1 MSNAVDELQIQISAE
16 AESAEHSIN
25 NLCDTLLSL
34 QKRLLGI
41 DPSNMGDI
49 GRQGNITEKRLKAM
63 QTVLTGTVRASKSL
77 NLSKTIKSDGLSN
90 LTKDGKNLAEV
101 FKNVRSN
108 LSLDGLDFSELE
120 NMLGKA
126 NVSLSKYADQ
136 EEKAV
141 LTGRAHGRSW
151 ENIQYNIAKSL
162 NDIISLTDALEKA
175 RSAANDIPINIHRAD
190 SAVSEEGDIQR
201 TKSIPE
207 SSFNYS
213 TDAMR
218 QVFGDSFA
226 DIKNYDDMVRRT
238 GQNIG
243 DVFKNAGINVDD
255 FEQRLQNLRV
265 PEINL
270 TDIKKLQSELDKTEE
285 KINRLLTKQDN
296 DVTMGVNTDST
307 SFKNLQRQIIETSKY
322 ADALQ
327 EKIRSIGQTGGG
339 SGLSSNVT
347 SLGSA
352 IKEFSVGDIF
362 KNIKKSFSGVLTTF
376 QRFEKGI
383 ADTLRNIKKSTGKS
397 QQAGAGRSGISLGR
411 MLGTS
416 LLFSSVFQAISAI
429 KEAIKEGSDNLV
441 QYASEYNKSIS
452 SMVSSLTTLKNAFA
466 AGFSPIVTV
475 VAPYI
480 SSFINMISRALNAL
494 GQFFAALTGRSYVYQ
509 AVHVMEDYASTI
521 EDAGGAAKDA
531 QKNINNMLGIDELN
545 VISPDKD
552 SGSGGVSPG
561 DMFETVP
568 VADEVQ
574 AFADKIKDILEK
586 LFEPMRLA
594 WEREGQYVIDSWKYA
609 LGEIG
614 VLAKDISRDF
624 LIMWDQAETVNIFAD
639 ILHIVGDIGTS
650 VGNLAHNFDEAWTAN
665 KNGLSILTGVRNII
679 GAIASSIRTAA
690 DYTVEWSS
698 RLNFSPLLE
707 SFASLLSSLLP
718 VAQNVSGI
726 LSVFYTNVLLPLG
739 QWTIEKGL
747 PDLLAAFTD
756 FANKID
762 WNALRDNLTSL
773 WQGLEPFAESVGE
786 GLIIF
791 MERLSDLLA
800 GALNSDALMGIL
812 DGIGGWMATVQPED
826 IADGITKLV
835 TAFVALKAVT
845 AGFDIFTSSATAIGG
860 VKTEFSEWSSV
871 SGVLSGNL
879 TSVLSLISPLSV
891 ALTAL
896 AAGLGL
902 VFATNEEVRQGFTDA
917 AGTITSSLQPAVQLL
932 ADVISSAWGGLMD
945 VLSPVVDLLGNTFVS
960 IWQDM
965 INPALSYTG
974 NTIIPQLVDTFE
986 NLWNGVLA
994 PFGGFLV
1001 DTLGPAVS
1009 FLADVFGSLWQN
1021 AVVPLADTIGG
1032 VLATAWE
1039 SLITIVNGVVIPV
1052 TEDIISVLQYLW
1064 NNVGE
1069 PIADWIE
1076 GVFGPIFSS
1085 TFASIGGLIE
1095 GFGTILSGLIDFVT
1109 GIFMGDWSMAWG
1121 GVQEIFGGIWDGITG
1136 FLEGLPAQMLEF
1148 GKNIVQGLIDGI
1160 ISFKDNAVDA
1170 IGEIG
1175 SNIVSWFKEKLGIH
1189 SPSTVFEENGRFI
1202 VEGLNRGIVNA
1213 ESQDVVAQWI
1223 QSIQEQFNPERWL
1236 MVFDGI
1242 KTAFMQKWNEMIE
1255 WFNSTALPEF
1265 WATMSTT
1272 TFSVESWTTLFN
1284 NIPVAFQTKWNQTS
1298 TWWTGTA
1305 MPKFWKSAQDWFSNK
1320 RWTTLLEQVR
1330 LAFETKWTEIEKLL
1344 GDTMLRINQNFLTQ
1358 IQIMQ
1363 KNWNSIMDGMEN
1375 YFISTFDAIESDAA
1389 STMDSIISKVNSA
1402 ISAIN
1407 DLKAAMASVGGGVS
1421 VGLNVR
1427 GFASGGFPEMGE
1439 LFVANEAGPEFVG
1452 SIGSRTAVANNDQI
1466 VQGIAAGV
1474 RDAIAS
1480 VIVPYLNDLVAS
1492 NQEIAEK
1499 DTSIQLDGR
1508 ELISGLDARRA
1519 RNGFSFSG

>member
-1 MSNAVDELQIQISAE
+1 MSSGTVDNLQIQISAE
-16 AESAEHSIN
+16 AESAERSIG
-25 NLCDTLLSL
+25 NLCDTLLKL
-34 QKRLLGI
+34 QKNLLGV
-41 DPSNMGDI
+41 DPSNIKNIDKQGD
-49 GRQGNITEKRLKAM
+49 TAEKRLKTM
-63 QTVLTGTVRASKSL
+63 QSALMDTMGAVKDLDLSKS
-77 NLSKTIKSDGLSN
+77 IKSGGLSN
-90 LTKDGKNLAEV
+90 LTKDGQNLAET
-101 FKNVRSN
+101 FKSVRSN

-120 NMLGKA
+120 NMLNKA

-136 EEKAV
+136 EERAL
-141 LTGRAHGRSW
+141 LTGRDHGRSW

-175 RSAANDIPINIHRAD
+175 RSVADDINIHHMDPAMQ
-190 SAVSEEGDIQR
+190 EEDDIQR

-207 SSFNYS
+207 SSFNYNA
-213 TDAMR
+213 DAMR
-218 QVFGDSFA
+218 QIFGDNFV
-226 DIKNYDDMVRRT
+226 DIQNYDDMVQQM
-238 GQNIG
+238 GSNIG
-243 DVFKNAGINVDD
+243 SVFENAGINVDD
-255 FEQRLQNLRV
+255 FEQKLQNLRA
-265 PEINL
+265 PEVNT
-270 TDIKKLQSELDKTEE
+270 TDIKKLQSEIDKTEE

-296 DVTMGVNTDST
+296 DVTMGVNTDSA
-307 SFKNLQRQIIETSKY
+307 SFKNLQRQIVETSKY
-322 ADALQ
+322 ADALR
-327 EKIRSIGQTGGG
+327 EKISSIGQAGGG
-339 SGLSSNVT
+339 GGLPPNIKALGEAMGGGNFSN
-347 SLGSA
+347 
-352 IKEFSVGDIF
+352 IF
-362 KNIKKSFSGVLTTF
+362 KSFEKPLGGVLTTF
-376 QRFEKGI
+376 RKFEKGI
-383 ADTLRNIKKSTGKS
+383 TDTLRKIKKNTNRSHQSETG
-397 QQAGAGRSGISLGR
+397 RNGISIGR

-429 KEAIKEGSDNLV
+429 REAIKEGSDNLV
-441 QYASEYNKSIS
+441 QYSSKYNESIS

-480 SSFINMISRALNAL
+480 SSFINMISRALNTLA
-494 GQFFAALTGRSYVYQ
+494 QFFAALTGKSYAYQ
-509 AVHVMEDYASTI
+509 AVGVMEDYASSI
-521 EDAGGAAKDA
+521 EDTGSAAKDA
-531 QKNINNMLGIDELN
+531 QKSINNMLGIDELN
-545 VISPDKD
+545 VISPEKS
-552 SGSGGVSPG
+552 SGAGGVSPE
-561 DMFETVP
+561 DMFETVS
-568 VADEVQ
+568 VADEIQ
-574 AFADKIKDILEK
+574 AFADKVRDIFLK

-594 WEREGQYVIDSWKYA
+594 WEQEGQYVIDSWKYA
-609 LGEIG
+609 LSETGI
-614 VLAKDISRDF
+614 LAKDIGRDF
-624 LIMWDQAETVNIFAD
+624 MTMWSQLETVNIFAD
-639 ILHIVGDIGTS
+639 ILHIVGDIGAS
-650 VGNLAHNFDEAWTAN
+650 VGNLAHNFDEAWNAN
-665 KNGLSILTGVRNII
+665 KNGLTILTGIRDII
-679 GAIASSIRTAA
+679 AAITANIRTAA

-698 RLNFSPLLE
+698 KLDFSPLLE
-707 SFASLLSSLLP
+707 SFAGLLSSLLP
-718 VAQNVSGI
+718 VARNVAGV
-726 LSVFYTNVLLPLG
+726 LSDFYTNVLLPLG
-739 QWTIEKGL
+739 QWVLEKGL
-747 PDLLAAFTD
+747 PDLLAVFTD
-756 FANKID
+756 FANKVD
-762 WNALRDNLTSL
+762 WNGLRDNLNNL
-773 WQGLEPFAESVGE
+773 WKGLEPFAESVGE

-791 MERLSDLLA
+791 VERLSDLLA
-800 GALNSDALMGIL
+800 GALNSDTLMGIL
-812 DGIGGWMATVQPED
+812 DGIGDWMVTIQPED
-826 IADGITKLV
+826 VADGLTKLV
-835 TAFVALKAVT
+835 TAFVSLKAVMV
-845 AGFDIFTSSATAIGG
+845 GMDVFTSSATAISGLKG
-860 VKTEFSEWSSV
+860 AFAEWSSI
-871 SGVLSGNL
+871 SGILSGNL
-879 TSVLSLISPLSV
+879 TAVLTAINPLTV

-896 AAGLGL
+896 ASGLGY
-902 VFATNEEVRQGFTDA
+902 VFVTNEEVRQGFADA

-932 ADVISSAWGGLMD
+932 ADILSSAWGGIVD
-945 VLSPVVDLLGNTFVS
+945 VLSPVTDFLENTFVS
-960 IWQDM
+960 IWNDM
-965 INPALSYTG
+965 LNPALSYTG
-974 NTIIPQLVDTFE
+974 NTIIPQLMDVFQ
-986 NLWNGVLA
+986 NLWDGVLA

-1001 DTLGPAVS
+1001 DTMGPAVS

-1021 AVVPLADTIGG
+1021 AVVPLADAIGE

-1039 SLITIVNGVVIPV
+1039 SLVTVMDSIVIPV
-1052 TEDIISVLQYLW
+1052 TEDIINVFQYLW
-1064 NNVGE
+1064 DNVGK

-1076 GVFGPIFSS
+1076 GVFGPAFSS
-1085 TFASIGGLIE
+1085 TFELIGGLIE
-1095 GFGTILSGLIDFVT
+1095 DFGTILSGLINFVT

-1121 GVQEIFGGIWDGITG
+1121 SVQEIFGGIWDGITG
-1136 FLEGLPAQMLEF
+1136 FLEGLPEQMLEF
-1148 GKNIVQGLIDGI
+1148 GQNIVQGLIDGI

-1265 WATMSTT
+1265 WSTMSTT

-1358 IQIMQ
+1358 IQLMQ
-1363 KNWNSIMDGMEN
+1363 TNWNSIMDGMEN

-1407 DLKAAMASVGGGVS
+1407 ELKAAMASVGGGVS

-1466 VQGIAAGV
+1466 VQGIASGV
-1474 RDAIAS
+1474 AAAMMSQNALLSEQNQLLLEI
-1480 VIVPYLNDLVAS
+1480 LN
-1492 NQEIAEK
+1492 K

-1508 ELISGLDARRA
+1508 ELISGLDARRV